1 MHTDGQFLSTVKNNN
16 NNKKSVI
23 RKANEQQAETFFLF
37 LNSDIKTLSVKALC
51 SITYEE
57 QLDLAEA
64 EVADWVITGRKS
76 EKVHPILKV
85 PFVHNCYS
93 AGNFPI

>member
-1 MHTDGQFLSTVKNNN
+1 MNSRQRL
-16 NNKKSVI
+16 
-23 RKANEQQAETFFLF
+23 FFVLF

-64 EVADWVITGRKS
+64 EVADWVSLEGNQRKS
-76 EKVHPILKV
+76 IQ
-85 PFVHNCYS
+85 F
-93 AGNFPI
+93 

>member
-1 MHTDGQFLSTVKNNN
+1 MNSRQRL
-16 NNKKSVI
+16 
-23 RKANEQQAETFFLF
+23 FFVLF

-57 QLDLAEA
+57 PLDLAEA

-76 EKVHPILKV
+76 EKVHLILKV